1 MKIMLDSPD
10 AIMPLRSYPN
20 DAGLDLFSREEKII
34 MPGESA
40 VFDTGVH
47 VELPKGTFGKLE
59 SKSGLHFRF
68 DVVCMGGVVDASYRG
83 SINVKLTNFG
93 SKPYMIRK
101 GQKIV
106 QMIIQPYLAPEME
119 LVDELSGSDRGS
131 AGFGSTDK
139 YTRDPVRETLNN
151 NSTMWE
157 ERG

>member
-1 MKIMLDSPD
+1 MKIMLDPG
-10 AIMPLRSYPN
+10 ALMPVRSYPD
-20 DAGLDLFSREEKII
+20 DAGLDLFSLEEKII

-47 VELPKGTFGKLE
+47 VELPRGTFGKLE

-68 DVVCMGGVVDASYRG
+68 DVVCLGGVVDASYRG
-83 SINVKLTNFG
+83 SINVKLTNIG
-93 SKPYMIRK
+93 KRPYMVRK

-119 LVDELSGSDRGS
+119 LVDELSDSDRGS
-131 AGFGSTDK
+131 NGFGSTDK
-139 YTRDPVRETLNN
+139 YTHDHVRETLNN